1 MSKIVICV
9 DKNPLNSAVIEYGLN
24 IAKNLNKEVVFLRV
38 IKTPLFT
45 PNFMGLAAGGLVV
58 GSEMACDLEE
68 LKPTKEQIDESEK
81 ILEEAMKASQ
91 NFGIKATTDLQNGDL
106 IEILINYENAYLIV
120 SSLKDEGQEIE
131 NNIIALVRE
140 SETPILFVKT
150 NFTAPKSVM
159 VAFDGSENSIKA
171 LKAIKEDKIFGD
183 NLEYHVANVN
193 DNEEKSSKILA
204 SAKEILQ
211 NENAKFITLNGTTAA
226 DEIIKYRRAN
236 NLDIYVLGSYT
247 KGIFKT
253 LLFGSTS
260 KDIVQNSLVP
270 VFVVS

>member
-9 DKNPLNSAVIEYGLN
+9 DKNPLNRAVIDYGLY
-24 IAKNLNKEVVFLRV
+24 IAKNLNKEIVFLRV

-58 GSEMACDLEE
+58 GSELACDLEE

-81 ILEEAMKASQ
+81 ILGDAMKEAVSH
-91 NFGIKATTDLQNGDL
+91 GIKATTDLQNGDL
-106 IEILINYENAYLIV
+106 IEILINYENAHLIV
-120 SSLKDEGQEIE
+120 SAVKDESEEIE

-140 SETPILFVKT
+140 SQTPILFVKT
-150 NFTAPKSVM
+150 NFKSPKSVM
-159 VAFDGSENSIKA
+159 VAFDGSENAIKA
-171 LKAIKEDKIFGD
+171 LRAIKEDKILGE

-193 DNEEKSSKILA
+193 DNQEKSAKILD
-204 SAKEILQ
+204 SAREILSG
-211 NENAKFITLNGTTAA
+211 ENAKFVTLNGSAA
-226 DEIIKYRRAN
+226 DEIIKYRRTN
-236 NLDIYVLGSYT
+236 NLDIYVLGSYS

-253 LLFGSTS
+253 ILFGSTS

>member
-1 MSKIVICV
+1 MSKIIICV
-9 DKNPLNSAVIEYGLN
+9 DKNPLNLAVTEYGLS

-68 LKPTKEQIDESEK
+68 LKPTKEQIDESEA
-81 ILEEAMKASQ
+81 ILNEALKLAEKE
-91 NFGIKATTDLQNGDL
+91 NIKATTDLQNGDL
-106 IEILINYENAYLIV
+106 IEILINYEDAHLIV
-120 SSLKDEGQEIE
+120 SAVKDEGEEIE
-131 NNIIALVRE
+131 NNIVALVRE
-140 SETPILFVKT
+140 AGTPILFVKSEYKT
-150 NFTAPKSVM
+150 PKSVM
-159 VAFDGSENSIKA
+159 VAFDGSDNAIKA
-171 LKAIKEDKIFGD
+171 LKSIKEDRIFGE
-183 NLEYHVANVN
+183 NLEYHVVNVN
-193 DNEEKSSKILA
+193 DNEEKSSKILD
-204 SAKEILQ
+204 SAREILSG
-211 NENAKFITLNGTTAA
+211 ENAKFITLSGLAA

-236 NLDIYVLGSYT
+236 NLDLYVLGSYT

-253 LLFGSTS
+253 LIFGSTS